1 MHWTNARDFYTRRNL
16 HTELVA
22 VRSIGIVKY
31 LHLSVYYA
39 QFEGRQFFFFYND
52 VASIGD
58 GGTAMISAQRCS
70 VGSERQRM
78 QEKRDQR
85 RRKIK

>member
-1 MHWTNARDFYTRRNL
+1 MHWTNARDIYTRRNL

-39 QFEGRQFFFFYND
+39 QFERRQFFFFTTMSL
-52 VASIGD
+52 VLE
-58 GGTAMISAQRCS
+58 M
-70 VGSERQRM
+70 VERQ
-78 QEKRDQR
+78 
-85 RRKIK
+85 